1 MPCGVIIVTRRVDAT
16 KRLRAVQASRSPQE
30 LIESLDD
37 PSPEVAR
44 AAIARLVELESQHAA
59 APLRS
64 RLLDVDLS
72 PVADIASALR
82 RIGDSEVVELAI
94 AALSDQRYPRR
105 LAAVRALGALGD

>member
-1 MPCGVIIVTRRVDAT
+1 V
-16 KRLRAVQASRSPQE
+16 VQASCSRQE

-64 RLLDVDLS
+64 RLLDIDLS
-72 PVADIASALR
+72 LVA
-82 RIGDSEVVELAI
+82 ELP
-94 AALSDQRYPRR
+94 PR
-105 LAAVRALGALGD
+105 